1 MTEPKT
7 KKPSKRDPRITVSR
21 FSWREFLV
29 LWFMIMAIGTG
40 EILILSEYMP
50 GLTFDPVASLAT
62 LGYCALMAF
71 VATLLMMMFRRTSF
85 EKPIRNLGDA
95 VRKVAGGDF
104 DVRLDPLRTDDKKD
118 YIDVM
123 YDDFNTMV
131 EELNSIETLKDDFVG
146 NVSHEIKTPL
156 ATIENYSSALNN
168 PRLSSV
174 ERAEYTEAIVE
185 ATKRLSSLVS
195 NILRLN
201 KLESQGIVPESE
213 PYDLAEQLRSCVLT
227 FEDAWDQ
234 KDLIVEVDVDDECII
249 SQDKTLLEFVW
260 NNLISNA
267 IKFTPEGGEIRIV
280 QRADHASVT
289 VEIRDTGC
297 GMDEQTQ
304 RRIFD
309 KFYQGDSSHSS
320 EGNGLGLAL
329 ASRALEITESEI
341 TVASTPGEGSV
352 FTVWLKRPLDT

>member
-1 MTEPKT
+1 MTRLKT
-7 KKPSKRDPRITVSR
+7 KKSGKRDPRITVSR
-21 FSWREFLV
+21 FSLREFLV
-29 LWFMIMAIGTG
+29 LWFLIMAIGTG

-50 GLTFDPVASLAT
+50 GLIFDPLASLAT

-71 VATLLMMMFRRTSF
+71 LGTLLIMLFRRATF
-85 EKPIRNLGDA
+85 EKPVRQLGDA
-95 VRKVAGGDF
+95 ARKVASGDF
-104 DVRLDPLRTDDKKD
+104 NVRLDSLRKDDKKD

-123 YDDFNTMV
+123 YEDFNTMV

-156 ATIENYSSALNN
+156 ATIESYSSALNN
-168 PRLSSV
+168 PHLSSE

-185 ATKRLSSLVS
+185 AARRLSSLVS

-201 KLESQGIVPESE
+201 KLESQAILPEAES
-213 PYDLAEQLRSCVLT
+213 YDLAEQLRSCVLA
-227 FEDAWDQ
+227 FEEIWEQ
-234 KDLIVEVDVDDECII
+234 KGINMKVDIDDECVI

-267 IKFTPEGGEIRIV
+267 IKFTPEGGEIEVI
-280 QRADHASVT
+280 QRADLASVT

-309 KFYQGDSSHSS
+309 KFYQGDTSHSS

-329 ASRALEITESEI
+329 VARALDITDNEI
-341 TVASTPGEGSV
+341 TVVSTPGEGSI
-352 FTVWLKRPLDT
+352 FTVWLKTF